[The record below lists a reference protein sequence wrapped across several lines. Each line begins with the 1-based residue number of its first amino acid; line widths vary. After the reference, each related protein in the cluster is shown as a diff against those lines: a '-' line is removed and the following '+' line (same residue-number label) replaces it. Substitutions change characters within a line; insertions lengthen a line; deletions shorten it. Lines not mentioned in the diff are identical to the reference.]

1 MRGVLSSRGSAS
13 GTGPGPMDHGYNRC
27 DGYDMVGI
35 GVKNVTWLG

>member
-27 DGYDMVGI
+27 DGRGVRCDMVR
-35 GVKNVTWLG
+35 